1 MPISVEEVR
10 AQFRS
15 SGKNPASE
23 HQIMTLYNVVGMNGL
38 QGNRHYASYF
48 ALQNIDSITSYDAY
62 ILLQVL
68 LNKFRYIYLIL
79 LTYLNIDLPNIY
91 RIHLLMLTYLI
102 ILDNYMD
109 YIYLHKF
116 SYLSDT
122 QE

>member
-48 ALQNIDSITSYDAY
+48 ALQNIDSITSYDAH

-68 LNKFRYIYLIL
+68 LNKNQWRYIHELYQQMRSGVFDDTAFRYNSDAELFRGQL
-79 LTYLNIDLPNIY
+79 ADGTLS
-91 RIHLLMLTYLI
+91 LMTH
-102 ILDNYMD
+102 
-109 YIYLHKF
+109 YLHVLF
-116 SYLSDT
+116 
-122 QE
+122 